1 MGGDS
6 NDQRVIFYRLFELQ
20 LGIVFTMVSFRSAC
34 LKRESACH
42 VGTAV

>member
-6 NDQRVIFYRLFELQ
+6 NEQGVIFYRLLELQ

-34 LKRESACH
+34 LKRGSARH
-42 VGTAV
+42 AGTVV